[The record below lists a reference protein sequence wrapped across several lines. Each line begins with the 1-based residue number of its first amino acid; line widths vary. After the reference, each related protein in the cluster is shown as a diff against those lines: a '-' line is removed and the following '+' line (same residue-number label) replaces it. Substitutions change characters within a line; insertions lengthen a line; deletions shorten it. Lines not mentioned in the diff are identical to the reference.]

1 MTTSGPGL
9 PCGGITPRSEGGRG
23 ERRTLPWRTVP
34 RPGLAAAGAGV
45 GASLPGVV
53 AREEDWCGVS

>member
-1 MTTSGPGL
+1 MSGATSGPGL
-9 PCGGITPRSEGGRG
+9 PCGATTPSSEGGRG

-34 RPGLAAAGAGV
+34 SPGLGRAGAGV

-53 AREEDWCGVS
+53 AREED